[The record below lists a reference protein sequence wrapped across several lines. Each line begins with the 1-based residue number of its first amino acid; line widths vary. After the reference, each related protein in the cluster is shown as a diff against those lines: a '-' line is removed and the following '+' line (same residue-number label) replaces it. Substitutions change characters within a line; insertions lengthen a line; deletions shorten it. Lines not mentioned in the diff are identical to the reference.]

1 MAQGFICAVLLLLHR
16 PRLKSK
22 AILAFILLT
31 FILLSFKILLHT
43 LGLWNQPF
51 WRYFPLGIDLLI
63 QPLFYFYTI
72 FLTQKNARFYR
83 KYLWHFL
90 PVFLFLLHAMVVY
103 FYTQKTDNIATKNLY
118 AEQFYYNFI
127 KQIEDILSII
137 SGIIYWFLSFLRI
150 KLYKKWL
157 DDATSNVSYPS
168 YNWVRNVLIALGVLV
183 VILMVNILTEIF
195 FDLGSNGFFKWQ
207 FFYYYLAVLVYYLG
221 FVGYQQKD
229 FEVELT
235 IEKRTPISLDEHQ
248 IESVKT
254 KLEQAIYQDK
264 IYLDA
269 DLSLASLSQ
278 KIVVS
283 EAVISV
289 VINTIYHKN
298 FRNFINEHRV
308 EEVKRM
314 LSDSRNKHLSI
325 LGIALESGFNS
336 EASFYRIF
344 KSVTGKSPKEFIT
357 HVG

>member
-1 MAQGFICAVLLLLHR
+1 MAQGFICAVLLLSHR

-22 AILAFILLT
+22 TILAFILIT

-72 FLTQKNARFYR
+72 FLTQKNAQFYR

-90 PVFLFLLHAMVVY
+90 PAFLFFIHSMVVY

-137 SGIIYWFLSFLRI
+137 SGIIYWFLSFQRI
-150 KLYKKWL
+150 KSYKKWL
-157 DDATSNVSYPS
+157 DDATSNVSYPN
-168 YNWVRNVLIALGVLV
+168 YNWVRILVALGVLV
-183 VILMVNILTEIF
+183 VILMVNILSEIF
-195 FDLGSNGFFKWQ
+195 FDLGSNAFFKWQ

-235 IEKRTPISLDEHQ
+235 IEKRTSISLDEQQ

-278 KIVVS
+278 KIGVS
-283 EAVISV
+283 EPLISV
-289 VINTIYHKN
+289 VINTVYHKN

-314 LSDSRNKHLSI
+314 LGDSQNKHLSI

-344 KSVTGKSPKEFIT
+344 KSVTGKSPKEF
-357 HVG
+357 VKF